1 MKSPAL
7 SAFAAFALLTASASA
22 QILFNHLGTAPSK
35 FGTDETIL
43 LRGSA
48 RRTDRYIRLT
58 PSARIQRGAAWLSSK
73 QDVSKGFSTMFQFRI
88 TDPRSEFTPDVTT
101 STGGDGFAF
110 VIQNASPGA
119 LGYPGGGIGYAG
131 ISNSVAI
138 EFDTWDN
145 DESGQDVVRDVND
158 NHVAVHTLGTES
170 NLEYESYALGVTP
183 NVPEMTDGEVHTVRI
198 EYVPG
203 NLYVYMDDV
212 STPILAVQLFLDEVM
227 ELDEGKAWV
236 GFTSA
241 TWSAYENHDILNWA
255 FSCKTD

>member
-1 MKSPAL
+1 MKWAVL
-7 SAFAAFALLTASASA
+7 SALAALAVSATSASS
-22 QILFNHLGTAPSK
+22 QVLFNHLGTAPSK
-35 FGTDETIL
+35 FGSGEAIL
-43 LRGSA
+43 LKGSA
-48 RRTDRYIRLT
+48 RRTDQYLRLT
-58 PSARIQRGAAWLSSK
+58 PSARIQRGAAWLASK

-110 VIQNASPGA
+110 VIQNAGPGAIGYPGGA
-119 LGYPGGGIGYAG
+119 LGYAG
-131 ISNSVAI
+131 IPNSVAV

-145 DESGQDVVRDVND
+145 DESGQDIVRDVND
-158 NHVAVHTLGTES
+158 NHVAVHTLGTET
-170 NLEYESYALGVTP
+170 NTEFESDALGVTP

-212 STPILAVQLFLDEVM
+212 ATPILAVQLFLDEVL

-255 FSCKTD
+255 FSGKTD